1 MTKDNATAF
10 TSKKRARNLV
20 TPRFDLRARNMRT
33 SLLPFRGH
41 RRGGQAKAF
50 ARATRFER
58 ASRVDLVESAE
69 KDKKVA
75 TDLEDIFRRVDEW
88 VFGHKQM

>member
-41 RRGGQAKAF
+41 RRGGRLRLLR
-50 ARATRFER
+50 ARR
-58 ASRVDLVESAE
+58 ASNVRVVLILFES
-69 KDKKVA
+69 DKQQ
-75 TDLEDIFRRVDEW
+75 R
-88 VFGHKQM
+88 

>member
-58 ASRVDLVESAE
+58 VRVVLILFES
-69 KDKKVA
+69 DKQQ
-75 TDLEDIFRRVDEW
+75 R
-88 VFGHKQM
+88 